1 MTTAHLTDEEL
12 LKRVWLERNPLTTTD
27 LENQLAERFQA
38 YIDEVAGYAGVIAVL
53 DDLEYSYD
61 AKSVGVAMKLSEDFP
76 KARELLDVLTDFDI
90 DEAKPLRDQ
99 LDRLKKFDQVME
111 DLLEPLQTLTT
122 LATTE

>member
-27 LENQLAERFQA
+27 LENQLAERFQT

-61 AKSVGVAMKLSEDFP
+61 AKSVGAAMKLSEDFP

-99 LDRLKKFDQVME
+99 LDRLKKFDQAME
-111 DLLEPLQTLTT
+111 DLCEPIQSLAT

>member
-1 MTTAHLTDEEL
+1 MAAQLSALSDTEL
-12 LKRVWLERNPLTTTD
+12 LQRFWVERDPLTTTD
-27 LENQLAERFQA
+27 L
-38 YIDEVAGYAGVIAVL
+38 DS
-53 DDLEYSYD
+53 DYD
-61 AKSVGVAMKLSEDFP
+61 AKSGGVAMKRSEDFP

-99 LDRLKKFDQVME
+99 LDRLKKFDQAME